1 MDDGDDG
8 RSGWLLAAPPTLHAG
23 LKLTR
28 PACPCLHHTGLSLYE
43 HQQSMWPRTCI
54 ALWQGELKAKAVVA
68 SACFPFAW
76 PCHSLSLLI

>member
-28 PACPCLHHTGLSLYE
+28 AACPCLHHTGLSLYE
-43 HQQSMWPRTCI
+43 HQQSTI
-54 ALWQGELKAKAVVA
+54 GLA
-68 SACFPFAW
+68 SYL
-76 PCHSLSLLI
+76 HSTMAG